1 MIRHLPNYRRE
12 SLRLAMAAGLLSAML
27 FFAAKPAHGAT
38 AAQDQVSRDFQQTV
52 ALGAGQSVHIEHKF
66 GSVRLHGESGR
77 DVKISATIRAQASS
91 HEEAESFAQKIKI
104 EVQQTSEGVRIKTI
118 YPEEEKKW
126 FHSSKNSSW
135 SVSYDIG
142 MPSDAPITVRNSF
155 GGVEVTGVHG
165 AADVENGYGTLNV
178 RDAGVGRWNNA
189 FGSIELIGAS
199 GNVSVSDNNGSVQ
212 VSDVKGTLE
221 VRNRFGSITTRD
233 IQGGVTITGGNGAVT
248 LANAASA
255 IVTTSFGSVDARN
268 IRGDLSIRNNN
279 GHVEISTI
287 GGAADITNSFG
298 NIIFTDVR
306 GRMNCTTSNGRVKG
320 SSATGASVTIRDSF
334 GNIELDAISGALDAE
349 TSNGKISVRD
359 ARGSVTLKSSFGAI
373 EASNVPK
380 GIRAISGNGGI
391 TLTDIGGE
399 TFAKTSFGS
408 VLTERINGNLT
419 VENTNGS
426 VTARNVK
433 GDALVKTS
441 FAGVT
446 LESIGGRITVDNQ
459 NGAISVTAMRP
470 ANGCRDISLK
480 TSFSSVR
487 VRVPDG
493 LGYNLTAR
501 TSFGRISSELPVTST
516 GGIGGDSLSGTIGSG
531 GCQLQLTD
539 SNGSIEIAK
548 AP

>member
-12 SLRLAMAAGLLSAML
+12 SLRLAMAAGPLSAML
-27 FFAAKPAHGAT
+27 FFAAKPARGAT
-38 AAQDQVSRDFQQTV
+38 AAQDQVSRDFQQPV

-118 YPEEEKKW
+118 YPDEEKRW

-155 GGVEVTGVHG
+155 GGVEIVGVHG
-165 AADVENGYGTLNV
+165 VADVENGYGTLNV
-178 RDAGVGRWNNA
+178 RDAGTGRWNNA
-189 FGSIELIGAS
+189 FGSIELTGAS

-233 IQGGVTITGGNGAVT
+233 IQGGVTITGGNGAGT

-279 GHVEISTI
+279 GHVGISTI

-306 GRMNCTTSNGRVKG
+306 GRMNCTTSNCRVKG

-391 TLTDIGGE
+391 TLTDIGGGNFLE
-399 TFAKTSFGS
+399 NSFGNGF
-408 VLTERINGNLT
+408 TGRINGKFSGGKT
-419 VENTNGS
+419 KRAGTP
-426 VTARNVK
+426 RKRK
-433 GDALVKTS
+433 GEGLGETTLS
-441 FAGVT
+441 GVT
-446 LESIGGRITVDNQ
+446 PQSIR
-459 NGAISVTAMRP
+459 R
-470 ANGCRDISLK
+470 AN
-480 TSFSSVR
+480 T
-487 VRVPDG
+487 
-493 LGYNLTAR
+493 
-501 TSFGRISSELPVTST
+501 
-516 GGIGGDSLSGTIGSG
+516 
-531 GCQLQLTD
+531 
-539 SNGSIEIAK
+539 
-548 AP
+548 

>member
-1 MIRHLPNYRRE
+1 MIRHLSVFRRVP
-12 SLRLAMAAGLLSAML
+12 LCLAAVAGLLSAML
-27 FFAAKPAHGAT
+27 LFTAKPIT
-38 AAQDQVSRDFQQTV
+38 AASPAQEQVSKDFQQTV
-52 ALGAGQSVHIEHKF
+52 TLGAGQSVRVDHKF

-91 HEEAESFAQKIKI
+91 REEAESFAQKIKI

-118 YPEEEKKW
+118 YPEDEKRW

-142 MPSDAPITVRNSF
+142 MPSEAPITVRNSF

-178 RDAGVGRWNNA
+178 RDAGAGRWNNA

-233 IQGGVTITGGNGAVT
+233 IQGGGTITGGNGAGP
-248 LANAASA
+248 LANAPSA

-306 GRMNCTTSNGRVKG
+306 GRLNCTTSNGRVKG

-391 TLTDIGGE
+391 TLTDIGGGK
-399 TFAKTSFGS
+399 FSKTQ
-408 VLTERINGNLT
+408 V
-419 VENTNGS
+419 
-426 VTARNVK
+426 
-433 GDALVKTS
+433 
-441 FAGVT
+441 
-446 LESIGGRITVDNQ
+446 
-459 NGAISVTAMRP
+459 
-470 ANGCRDISLK
+470 
-480 TSFSSVR
+480 
-487 VRVPDG
+487 
-493 LGYNLTAR
+493 
-501 TSFGRISSELPVTST
+501 
-516 GGIGGDSLSGTIGSG
+516 
-531 GCQLQLTD
+531 
-539 SNGSIEIAK
+539 
-548 AP
+548 